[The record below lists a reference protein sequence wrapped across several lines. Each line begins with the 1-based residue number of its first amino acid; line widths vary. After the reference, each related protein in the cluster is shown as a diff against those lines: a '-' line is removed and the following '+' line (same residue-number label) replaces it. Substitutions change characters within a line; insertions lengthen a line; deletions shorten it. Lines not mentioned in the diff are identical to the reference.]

1 MLTPYQLSRTK
12 TQLKDLGHPSIGVE
26 FKDGTKHFGKVS
38 KFTRD
43 TIYFVDRNGVELDAP
58 RRLIQ
63 RALFRCMFWR
73 AKCVLPKQQSPT
85 TRAVD
90 F

>member
-1 MLTPYQLSRTK
+1 MPTPYQLSRTK
-12 TQLKDLGHPSIGVE
+12 TQLKDLGYPSIGVE

-43 TIYFVDRNGVELDAP
+43 TIYFVDRDGVELDAP

-63 RALFRCMFWR
+63 RAFLLL
-73 AKCVLPKQQSPT
+73 KGEHVDDGPT
-85 TRAVD
+85 KVS
-90 F
+90 